1 MTLFFRGCK
10 CCVLYIFV
18 GVCVNVAAYVS
29 PFSTASEL
37 RKEYEDVCVSD
48 EATLEFNKNSGTS
61 IIEAKQQI
69 APGEACYVGAGYD
82 SRLIRAARKNSD
94 GHDTATNDSADS
106 VPRKMV
112 PSHLKEELSTFLF
125 NALSS
130 TAHSADKVVTKA
142 SDLVLNALS
151 LIGVNY
157 RYGGNHPSSG
167 LDCSGFVRYVVR
179 DTLGF
184 LLPRRAIEM
193 SKLGE
198 VVAKESLQPG
208 DLVFFNTMRS
218 AFSHVG
224 IYIGDNKFVH
234 APSQGKQI
242 RVDNMHAS
250 YWSRRYNGAR
260 RVSVEVISDNDKHL
274 ARLRKQ
280 FIDRKN

>member
-1 MTLFFRGCK
+1 MTLFSRCRKGYVLCVFICACINITAYASPLSVAGELRGE
-10 CCVLYIFV
+10 VVYALDE
-18 GVCVNVAAYVS
+18 
-29 PFSTASEL
+29 TASEL
-37 RKEYEDVCVSD
+37 DKSHG
-48 EATLEFNKNSGTS
+48 TLIKG
-61 IIEAKQQI
+61 KQL
-69 APGEACYVGAGYD
+69 AVPNEACYASAAYD
-82 SRLIRAARKNSD
+82 AHLIRLTKKNGD
-94 GHDTATNDSADS
+94 AFNAATNDSVSNKIA
-106 VPRKMV
+106 PN
-112 PSHLKEELSTFLF
+112 HLKEELSTFLF

-130 TAHSADKVVTKA
+130 TAHSADQVVTKA

-193 SKLGE
+193 SRLGE
-198 VVAKESLQPG
+198 AVAKESLQPG

-234 APSQGKQI
+234 APSTGKQI
-242 RVDNMHAS
+242 RVDNMHTS

-260 RVSVEVISDNDKHL
+260 RVNTEIISDSDKRL

-280 FIDRKN
+280 FIDRTKN

>member
-1 MTLFFRGCK
+1 MTLFFRCCK
-10 CCVLYIFV
+10 GCVLYAFIGTCMSVSVFAAPL
-18 GVCVNVAAYVS
+18 GVDN
-29 PFSTASEL
+29 EL
-37 RKEYEDVCVSD
+37 REQVACAFDETVPEQDKQGISTEEGYSESCYVRADTDVDDGFISWPKKVSD
-48 EATLEFNKNSGTS
+48 AVT
-61 IIEAKQQI
+61 
-69 APGEACYVGAGYD
+69 
-82 SRLIRAARKNSD
+82 
-94 GHDTATNDSADS
+94 TATNDNVA
-106 VPRKMV
+106 KTA
-112 PSHLKEELSTFLF
+112 PSRLKEELSTVFF

-130 TAHSADKVVTKA
+130 TAHSADKIVTKA
-142 SDLVLNALS
+142 SDLVFNALS

-193 SKLGE
+193 SRMGE
-198 VVAKESLQPG
+198 AIAKDSLLPG

-242 RVDNMHAS
+242 RVDNMRTS

-260 RVSVEVISDNDKHL
+260 RVSAELISDNDKSL

-280 FIDRKN
+280 LIDRTKN

>member
-1 MTLFFRGCK
+1 MALFSRSCK
-10 CCVLYIFV
+10 GCVLSIFICACMSMSAYASPLSAASELREEV
-18 GVCVNVAAYVS
+18 VCA
-29 PFSTASEL
+29 FDETASEL
-37 RKEYEDVCVSD
+37 DKG
-48 EATLEFNKNSGTS
+48 AS
-61 IIEAKQQI
+61 ISAEGKQ
-69 APGEACYVGAGYD
+69 APPGYSEGCYVRAASDDG
-82 SRLIRAARKNSD
+82 LIRWTKKISD
-94 GHDTATNDSADS
+94 AFEFDAATNDTAATSKTAPNQVKDG
-106 VPRKMV
+106 
-112 PSHLKEELSTFLF
+112 LGTIFL

-130 TAHSADKVVTKA
+130 TANSADKVVTKA

-184 LLPRRAIEM
+184 LLPRRAVEM
-193 SKLGE
+193 SRMGE
-198 VVAKESLQPG
+198 VVSKESLQPG

-242 RVDNMHAS
+242 RIDNIRAS

-260 RVSVEVISDNDKHL
+260 RVNTEVISDSDKHL

-280 FIDRKN
+280 FIDRTKN